1 MYLFVRYAF
10 FAIVLTAFANAE
22 AGQATPNYIGDS
34 GANAEEQEITY
45 KRRAGPVPRFPR
57 KALDAKIKKAEVLVR
72 FSITPKG
79 VTKGC
84 EILEVSRSGYGFE
97 AETCRAVKY
106 TLYTPPK
113 DQAGNIVEVK
123 VVELRFDYKL

>member
-1 MYLFVRYAF
+1 MHVFIRFTFIAV
-10 FAIVLTAFANAE
+10 VLAAFANAE
-22 AGQATPNYIGDS
+22 AGQAIPNNVGDS
-34 GANAEEQEITY
+34 GANTEEQKITY
-45 KRRAGPVPRFPR
+45 KRRAGPVPQFPR

-97 AETCRAVKY
+97 EETCRVVKY